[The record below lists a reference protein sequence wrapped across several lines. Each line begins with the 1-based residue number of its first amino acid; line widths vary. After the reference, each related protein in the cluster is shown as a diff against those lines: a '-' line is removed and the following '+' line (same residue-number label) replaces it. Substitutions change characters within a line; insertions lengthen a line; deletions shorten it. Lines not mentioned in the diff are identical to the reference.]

1 MREKIDEFSAVNY
14 ILDDPCL
21 GCISIKFKNLLENIP
36 LIGES
41 RVASVG
47 VRRVK
52 SALARSKSSD
62 KFVIGFKQPLFVN

>member
-1 MREKIDEFSAVNY
+1 MTTTGIMR
-14 ILDDPCL
+14 
-21 GCISIKFKNLLENIP
+21 
-36 LIGES
+36 S

-62 KFVIGFKQPLFVN
+62 KFVIGFKQPLFVNCDRLFFEADN

>member
-1 MREKIDEFSAVNY
+1 M
-14 ILDDPCL
+14 
-21 GCISIKFKNLLENIP
+21 
-36 LIGES
+36 S

>member
-1 MREKIDEFSAVNY
+1 MKGFCVTEHFSIVK
-14 ILDDPCL
+14 
-21 GCISIKFKNLLENIP
+21 SQVSFFF
-36 LIGES
+36 LIYDMS

>member
-1 MREKIDEFSAVNY
+1 MELSPFNILSSVKHSKPTLFLCSEKAF
-14 ILDDPCL
+14 LM
-21 GCISIKFKNLLENIP
+21 
-36 LIGES
+36 ES

>member
-1 MREKIDEFSAVNY
+1 MAEITR
-14 ILDDPCL
+14 ILAA
-21 GCISIKFKNLLENIP
+21 NIRRQ
-36 LIGES
+36 ES